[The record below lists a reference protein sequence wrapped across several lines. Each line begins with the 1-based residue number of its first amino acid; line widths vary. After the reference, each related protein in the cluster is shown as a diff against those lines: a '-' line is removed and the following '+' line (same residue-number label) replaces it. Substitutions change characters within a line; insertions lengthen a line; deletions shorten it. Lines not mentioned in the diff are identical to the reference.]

1 MPDGTPVSPSSLS
14 LSSMTGF
21 ARADAEHEGLSIQV
35 EARCVNGRS
44 ADIKLRLPS
53 GFDALDRPIRGVFQA
68 AIRRGNA
75 NVTVSLQRDARR
87 LPRLNVET
95 LTALRTSLNE
105 QAGQWGEPA
114 PSLTDLLALPGVVEL
129 VDPAATDLAEEAL
142 EAQGAAILACAQS
155 CADQLRSARR
165 AEGAA
170 LHAVLSGL
178 VDQIEGETKALEA
191 LPEAGSEHAY
201 GRLKTQL
208 DKLLA
213 DASELDPQRLH
224 QEAAL
229 LATKADIAEELARLH
244 AHIASARD
252 LLAQDGPVGR
262 KLDFL
267 AQEFNREANTICSKA
282 AAIAVTQK
290 GLALKALIDQVKEQV
305 QNVE

>member
-1 MPDGTPVSPSSLS
+1 MPAGDGIF

-44 ADIKLRLPS
+44 SDIKLRLPS
-53 GFDALDRPIRGVFQA
+53 GLDALDRPIRSAFQA
-68 AIRRGNA
+68 VIRRGNT
-75 NVTVSLQRDARR
+75 NVSVALQRDARR
-87 LPRLNVET
+87 QPRLNVET
-95 LTALRTSLNE
+95 LTALRESLKE
-105 QAGQWGEPA
+105 QADQWGEPG
-114 PSLTDLLALPGVVEL
+114 PSLTDLLALPGIVEL
-129 VDPAATDLAEEAL
+129 IDPAATDLAEDEQ
-142 EAQGAAILACAQS
+142 EAQTQAILSCVAS
-155 CADQLRSARR
+155 CATQLQSARQ
-165 AEGAA
+165 AEGVA
-170 LHAVLSGL
+170 LHKVLVEL
-178 VDQIEGETKALEA
+178 IDEIENETKALEN
-191 LPEAGSEHAY
+191 LPETDSDHALE
-201 GRLKTQL
+201 RVRSQL
-208 DKLLA
+208 NKLLS

-224 QEAAL
+224 QEAAI
-229 LATKADIAEELARLH
+229 LATKADIAEEIARLH
-244 AHIASARD
+244 AHIAAARD